1 LIQTYARRT
10 LFNILFQNFTLT
22 LQSSAYSLL
31 YHVLS
36 FVKIIPLLQA
46 VSLQYLKGFPARVS
60 FVMILAA
67 GVIAVMEVA
76 IVVHD
81 LNLFQVGFEQ
91 LEILQEKRLKIFVL
105 AQPEPGA
112 VWG

>member
-1 LIQTYARRT
+1 M
-10 LFNILFQNFTLT
+10 
-22 LQSSAYSLL
+22 
-31 YHVLS
+31 
-36 FVKIIPLLQA
+36 
-46 VSLQYLKGFPARVS
+46 KGFPARVS

-67 GVIAVMEVA
+67 GVIAVMETA
-76 IVVHD
+76 VVIHD
-81 LNLFQVGFEQ
+81 LGLFQVGFEQ